1 MEVLIAKSLIDSYII
16 YDKFVSA
23 NIVLREQNE
32 MEEEIK
38 NSETFVEPL
47 YKCGWYKQR
56 NVWDK
61 WYRNNSR

>member
-1 MEVLIAKSLIDSYII
+1 MEVLIAKSLIDSYIS

-32 MEEEIK
+32 MEKEIK

-47 YKCGWYKQR
+47 YKCG
-56 NVWDK
+56 
-61 WYRNNSR
+61 